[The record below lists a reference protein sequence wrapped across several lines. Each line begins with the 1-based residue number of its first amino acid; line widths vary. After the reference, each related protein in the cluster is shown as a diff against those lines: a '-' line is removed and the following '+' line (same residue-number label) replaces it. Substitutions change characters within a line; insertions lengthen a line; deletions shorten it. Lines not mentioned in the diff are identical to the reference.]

1 MSRCWISVTG
11 IFCHIL
17 QHQLLPLLN
26 LGDKACLGLDHC
38 VMLTIDM
45 QTQSVKDAFITP
57 AQDSC
62 LRPRIR
68 LLHVTEDDRESMQ
81 SRMSSEKHHTRPEFA
96 SVDNNEW
103 IVSAWHA
110 WVFNSGL
117 IFHCTWIILCLA
129 VIHFRA
135 GWLGPYW
142 IHPLNLQDVHFP
154 VIWQPLFVHAFHF
167 FQFVIPILEKNRR
180 IAGRNISALKP
191 MSNKTSDFKYMRHV
205 KLSHSRYFV
214 HLTFSLGASN
224 ILGSSWSSGRPCCYE
239 CLGDHHKVYG
249 TCAFYRGR
257 NIRRDI
263 VPTNVCCKHS

>member
-81 SRMSSEKHHTRPEFA
+81 SRMSSQKHHTRPEFA

-135 GWLGPYW
+135 GWLGPYS
-142 IHPLNLQDVHFP
+142 IPPLNLQGVYFP
-154 VIWQPLFVHAFHF
+154 CDMATFVCPCIPLLS
-167 FQFVIPILEKNRR
+167 I
-180 IAGRNISALKP
+180 
-191 MSNKTSDFKYMRHV
+191 RH
-205 KLSHSRYFV
+205 SYSRKKSKDRGQE
-214 HLTFSLGASN
+214 HLCIETHEQQDKWL
-224 ILGSSWSSGRPCCYE
+224 
-239 CLGDHHKVYG
+239 
-249 TCAFYRGR
+249 
-257 NIRRDI
+257 
-263 VPTNVCCKHS
+263 